1 MRKLINAFHKA
12 AGYGAAISMLAM
24 LAAITIQVV
33 ARFLLPSAPNWTE
46 EAARM
51 CFVWLV
57 AFGVGIGIRDQAFV
71 KLEILSN
78 YLGREAQRRL
88 QIFIFTIIFL
98 FSVSMLYYSFLFVQI
113 GMSEQSPALGLNMS
127 LVFASIVV
135 MMISIALLSLE
146 QVLDL
151 LYMKSKKA

>member
-1 MRKLINAFHKA
+1 MRRLINVFHKA

-24 LAAITIQVV
+24 VAAISIQVV

-46 EAARM
+46 EVARIF
-51 CFVWLV
+51 FVWLV
-57 AFGVGIGIRDQAFV
+57 AFGVALGIRDKAFV

-78 YLGREAQRRL
+78 YLSMEAQRKL

-98 FSVSMLYYSFLFVQI
+98 FSVSMLYYSFLFVQV
-113 GMSEQSPALGLNMS
+113 GMHEQSPALGINMS
-127 LVFASIVV
+127 LVFAGIMV
-135 MMISIALLSLE
+135 MMLSIALLSLE

-151 LYMKSKKA
+151 LYMKSKNA